1 MSENDIDEQDMAFC
15 HAYADLFFN
24 GAYQHCK
31 QAMQLNETMETK
43 LSYQEAIEY
52 CTHAGSA
59 AEMLVYG
66 NLAEHGNLESLWE
79 NAPSTGHYFSLPF
92 TAVDSPNIQAIMG
105 HKTRSIARIYDD
117 MRSGKIALMPEHPL
131 SKHHIDLLNRLR
143 YLRNKAVHENIL
155 LSDFDTVECTFGAFH
170 SYILATFNPTD
181 KEYQAFATSS
191 EDSPFKDAETNLFRQ
206 WVFAAR
212 RRYADR
218 PKDTKESE
226 NRRLLEEQKRID
238 AHWKEFLGKNE
249 QQQECTTCRRK
260 QKAIEC
266 PICGRPTLKSVFT
279 GPFFTFSEG
288 IPDHSASVL
297 FIPENTFIECSCC
310 IAGDSE
316 AWRWTDFEIAL
327 YNKTFVG
334 TE

>member
-15 HAYADLFFN
+15 HAYANLFFN

-31 QAMQLNETMETK
+31 QAMQLNETMGTK

-117 MRSGKIALMPEHPL
+117 MRNGKIALMPEHPL
-131 SKHHIDLLNRLR
+131 SKHHIDLLNQLR

-170 SYILATFNPTD
+170 SYILTTFNPTD
-181 KEYQAFATSS
+181 KEYQAFATTS
-191 EDSPFKDAETNLFRQ
+191 EDSPFKDAETDLFRQ

-212 RRYADR
+212 RRYANQ
-218 PKDTKESE
+218 PKETKESE
-226 NRRLLEEQKRID
+226 NHRLLEEQRRID
-238 AHWKEFLGKNE
+238 ERWHKFLGKQGYQDHCIRE
-249 QQQECTTCRRK
+249 K
-260 QKAIEC
+260 KIISC
-266 PICGRPTLKSVFT
+266 PICGRCTFKSTFT
-279 GPFFTFSEG
+279 GSPITFWNG
-288 IPDHSASVL
+288 IPDNSPSTL
-297 FIPENTFIECSCC
+297 FWSENTYLESSCC
-310 IAGDSE
+310 VANDSE
-316 AWRWTDFEIAL
+316 AMHWTDFEIAL

-334 TE
+334 ME

>member
-66 NLAEHGNLESLWE
+66 NLAEHGNLESLWK

-117 MRSGKIALMPEHPL
+117 MRNGKIALMPEHPL
-131 SKHHIDLLNRLR
+131 SKHHIDLLNQLR

-170 SYILATFNPTD
+170 SYILTTFNPTD
-181 KEYQAFATSS
+181 KEYRAFAMTS
-191 EDSPFKDAETNLFRQ
+191 EDSPFKDAEKNLFRQ

-212 RRYADR
+212 RRYANR

-226 NRRLLEEQKRID
+226 NHRLTLEQKRID
-238 AHWKEFLGKNE
+238 ERWHKFIGRQGDQDHCARE
-249 QQQECTTCRRK
+249 QQT
-260 QKAIEC
+260 IEC
-266 PICGRPTLKSVFT
+266 PICGRPTFKTKFIGS
-279 GPFFTFSEG
+279 PITFWNG
-288 IPDHSASVL
+288 VPDNSTSTL
-297 FIPENTFIECSCC
+297 FCSENTNVECSCC

-327 YNKTFVG
+327 YDKTFAG